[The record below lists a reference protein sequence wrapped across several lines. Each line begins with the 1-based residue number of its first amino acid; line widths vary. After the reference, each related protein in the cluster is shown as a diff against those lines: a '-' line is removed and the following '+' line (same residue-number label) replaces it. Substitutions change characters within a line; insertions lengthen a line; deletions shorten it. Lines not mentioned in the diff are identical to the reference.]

1 MKKTR
6 KILFSFIIIASLVF
20 LASSI
25 APAAT
30 AQQPTFGLED
40 TAKAASLKITDK
52 TPAQFAGD
60 IIGYALSFIGVVFF
74 VLMIYG
80 GLRWMTA
87 RGNSEI
93 VEKSK
98 NIIETAFIGIII
110 IFLAYTVTNFVIN
123 KLVQSGGAPATEAAQ
138 P

>member
-1 MKKTR
+1 MKNTR
-6 KILFSFIIIASLVF
+6 KILFGFIIVATFVF
-20 LASSI
+20 LTSFVAS
-25 APAAT
+25 AETTQP
-30 AQQPTFGLED
+30 PTFGLND
-40 TAKAASLKITDK
+40 TAKAARLNITTK
-52 TPAQFAGD
+52 TPAEFVGD

-74 VLMIYG
+74 ILMIYG

-93 VEKSK
+93 VERAK

-123 KLVQSGGAPATEAAQ
+123 KLVQSGGAPATEAPAT
-138 P
+138 